1 MGVEVACHL
10 CGDIEVDIVEAG
22 VAQEN
27 QLHALA
33 GQNIEDSL
41 VGLVI
46 DKEAD
51 AVGAAG
57 RHDTI
62 NISPWVTCSKEWLL
76 LLTTLAHCTHP
87 AARGAV
93 STESGTGRIVTFS
106 LPRCCSKA
114 GMRYLESYF
123 W

>member
-1 MGVEVACHL
+1 MGAEVACHL

-62 NISPWVTCSKEWLL
+62 NISPRVTCSKEWLL
-76 LLTTLAHCTHP
+76 LLHN
-87 AARGAV
+87 
-93 STESGTGRIVTFS
+93 SGTLYS
-106 LPRCCSKA
+106 PRGKGVPSPQRA
-114 GMRYLESYF
+114 ALEES
-123 W
+123 